1 MTKIES
7 KHKTIKYSSETIFNF
22 LSDFNNFEELM
33 PSKVSDWT
41 STKDSCYFSISGIA
55 SLGMKIV
62 EKEAFTRI
70 KMIDDGKVPFTFEF
84 IVDIET
90 IDTNSCVVKLTFNAQ
105 LNAMLKMVAV
115 NPLKDFLESL
125 LEHLEQHQFEH

>member
-70 KMIDDGKVPFTFEF
+70 KMIDDGKVPFTFKF

>member
-22 LSDFNNFEELM
+22 LSDFNNFEGLM

-55 SLGMKIV
+55 NLGMKI
-62 EKEAFTRI
+62 
-70 KMIDDGKVPFTFEF
+70 
-84 IVDIET
+84 
-90 IDTNSCVVKLTFNAQ
+90 
-105 LNAMLKMVAV
+105 AV

-125 LEHLEQHQFEH
+125 LEHLEEHKFEH